1 MRNSSCPD
9 GMCGASDCY
18 RCGPAQGYDYPY
30 RADNGPTPPPYFR
43 PTPETEDQHAARML
57 RWAMVKERIS
67 LHNQIG
73 ERA

>member
-1 MRNSSCPD
+1 MCD
-9 GMCGASDCY
+9 CGAMDC
-18 RCGPAQGYDYPY
+18 RSCGPAQGYDYPY
-30 RADNGPTPPPYFR
+30 REAADNGPMPPTSFR

-67 LHNQIG
+67 LHDQIG